1 VNLDP
6 ALDRALLAAR
16 VKREERG
23 AAGDGRIVVP
33 DLSADEALA
42 LDGLL
47 QPRRTILPGCQL
59 RVALS
64 TFEEA
69 LRAVRIDPLAEY
81 ERVGGG
87 PVRDL
92 PAERAA
98 RAELRASF
106 SDWLRGH
113 PVAGAHPGIAEW
125 LTETE
130 LVGRI
135 RPDVWSLVERALS
148 VVAALP
154 AGGPAAQRAVL
165 SARVIDGDPHAL
177 DPGTPLHAL
186 VVALLAAGRGLP
198 PSTSP
203 RAVWAAWGVLVD
215 PVSSNVAALNLP
227 LEGEGIAARLCAA
240 APGVAM
246 ILTYGQL
253 VAGPL
258 AWRAGMTCFSC
269 ENPSVLIAGERE
281 LGAACPPLVCT
292 GGRPSDAV
300 RLVFDAVVRSGGRIR
315 HHGDDDE
322 AGVQILEDLGRRH
335 GAEAWR
341 VHGPAGAEELAI
353 EALIEDLRAFARPA
367 PPAGT
372 RSR

>member
-6 ALDRALLAAR
+6 ALDRVLLAAR

-23 AAGDGRIVVP
+23 AAGDGRLFVS
-33 DLSADEALA
+33 DLSAEEALA

-47 QPRRTILPGCQL
+47 QPRRTILPGFQL

-64 TFEEA
+64 TFEDA
-69 LRAVRIDPLAEY
+69 LRAVRVDPLAEY

-92 PAERAA
+92 PAKRATRAERRAA
-98 RAELRASF
+98 F
-106 SDWLRGH
+106 SDWLRDH
-113 PVAGAHPGIAEW
+113 PVAAAHPGIADW
-125 LTETE
+125 LTEAE
-130 LVGRI
+130 RIGRI
-135 RPDVWSLVERALS
+135 RPDVWNAVEQALS

-154 AGGPAAQRAVL
+154 AGGPAVQRPVL
-165 SARVIDGDPHAL
+165 SARVLDGDPHAL
-177 DPGTPLHAL
+177 DPGTPLHTL
-186 VVALLAAGRGLP
+186 VIALLAAGRGLP
-198 PSTSP
+198 PSTPP

-215 PVSSNVAALNLP
+215 HVSSNVAALNLP
-227 LEGEGIAARLCAA
+227 FEGDCVGARLCSA
-240 APGVAM
+240 APGIAV

-253 VAGPL
+253 VPGL
-258 AWRAGMTCFSC
+258 LSWRAGTVCFSC
-269 ENPSVLIAGERE
+269 ENPSVLIAAERE

-322 AGVQILEDLGRRH
+322 AGVQILEDLSRRH

-341 VHGPAGAEELAI
+341 VHGPAGAEELVI
-353 EALIEDLRAFARPA
+353 DALIEDLRAFPPPA
-367 PPAGT
+367 PPAGKD
-372 RSR
+372 SR